1 METPEILYDEEAM
14 RKVVTNLLSNAIKF
28 TPNGG
33 TVSLYISSLSSGEGG
48 KESLYICIGD
58 TGPGIP
64 EEDLNRIFNRFY
76 QSRNQ
81 VKYPVYG
88 QAGTGIGLY
97 LCKRIVQMH
106 GGEIKVRNKR
116 LSGCSF
122 RLLLP
127 LQREEEKDDKLI
139 IIDSDNSSIHAAS
152 PSETPKKK
160 EALTILVVEDNVDMR
175 GYIRSILREQ
185 YNVLEAANGEEAL
198 HILNSNPVDF
208 IVSDLMMPVM
218 DGIELSR
225 RVKDTFTISHIPF
238 LMLTARTSQEARLE
252 SYRMGVDEYLLKPFD
267 ETLLLTRIQ
276 NILENRKRYQRKFT
290 LDMDVDV
297 LNMEEESGDKKFLN
311 QVMEVIKENY
321 KNSYFEV
328 SDFSEAVGV
337 SKSLL
342 NKKLQSLIG
351 QSAGQFIRNYR
362 LNIARE
368 LILKNRETKNMNIAE
383 IAYEVGFND
392 PKYFTRCFTKY
403 FNATP
408 SSLLNKE
415 E

>member
-1 METPEILYDEEAM
+1 MHHGTITVNSQPGVGS
-14 RKVVTNLLSNAIKF
+14 RF
-28 TPNGG
+28 
-33 TVSLYISSLSSGEGG
+33 TVS
-48 KESLYICIGD
+48 
-58 TGPGIP
+58 
-64 EEDLNRIFNRFY
+64 
-76 QSRNQ
+76 
-81 VKYPVYG
+81 
-88 QAGTGIGLY
+88 
-97 LCKRIVQMH
+97 
-106 GGEIKVRNKR
+106 
-116 LSGCSF
+116 
-122 RLLLP
+122 LP
-127 LQREEEKDDKLI
+127 LQREIFEEDVQVEFILNDSQSSAPHPVDSMKAPEEVEEKEDLETN
-139 IIDSDNSSIHAAS
+139 SDGFS
-152 PSETPKKK
+152 
-160 EALTILVVEDNVDMR
+160 ILVVEDNEELKAFLK
-175 GYIRSILREQ
+175 SILSEN
-185 YNVLEAANGEEAL
+185 YTVITASNGEEGLQHA
-198 HILNSNPVDF
+198 VDDLPDL
-208 IVSDLMMPVM
+208 IISDVMMPVM
-218 DGIELSR
+218 DGVELSR
-225 RVKDTFTISHIPF
+225 RVKDTFAISHIPF
-238 LMLTARTSQEARLE
+238 LMLTAKTSQEARLE

-297 LNMEEESGDKKFLN
+297 LNMEEESGDKKFMN
-311 QVMEVIKENY
+311 QIMEVIKENY

-403 FNATP
+403 FNTTP